1 MKVLLVNG
9 SPHKNG
15 CVFTALSEIADT
27 LEKEGID
34 SEIAWI
40 GKGDVHGCTDCHYCR
55 HKGKCVFNDDAVNE
69 IGGRLDEFDGI
80 IFGAPVY
87 YSGPDGQICSFM
99 DRLFYAYGWKLAGKP
114 TANIVNARRGGNS
127 ASFERMNQYA
137 LMSNMIVV
145 GSQYWN
151 MTHGYT
157 PEDVRQDL
165 EGMQT
170 MRTLGRNMA
179 WVLKCIEAGK
189 RNGVEPPAHEDWI
202 ATNFIR

>member
-1 MKVLLVNG
+1 MKVLLING
-9 SPHKNG
+9 SPHRNG
-15 CVFTALSEIADT
+15 CVFTAISEVAGT
-27 LEKEGID
+27 LETEGIGT
-34 SEIAWI
+34 EIFWI
-40 GKGDVHGCTDCHYCR
+40 GKGDIRGCTGCHGCRRTGR
-55 HKGKCVFNDDAVNE
+55 CVFDDCVNE
-69 IGGRLDEFDGI
+69 IGPRLDEFDGI

-87 YSGPDGQICSFM
+87 YSGPAGQVSSFM
-99 DRLFYAYGWKLAGKP
+99 DRLFYVYGRKLWGKV
-114 TANIVNARRGGNS
+114 TANVVNARRGGNT

-137 LMSNMIVV
+137 LVSNMIVV

-157 PEDVRQDL
+157 PDDVRADK

-189 RNGVEPPAHEDWI
+189 KAGVAPPMHEEFI

>member
-1 MKVLLVNG
+1 
-9 SPHKNG
+9 
-15 CVFTALSEIADT
+15 
-27 LEKEGID
+27 
-34 SEIAWI
+34 
-40 GKGDVHGCTDCHYCR
+40 
-55 HKGKCVFNDDAVNE
+55 
-69 IGGRLDEFDGI
+69 
-80 IFGAPVY
+80 
-87 YSGPDGQICSFM
+87 M
-99 DRLFYAYGWKLAGKP
+99 DRLFYVYGRKLWGKV
-114 TANIVNARRGGNS
+114 TANVVNARRGGNT

-137 LMSNMIVV
+137 LVSNMIVV

-157 PEDVRQDL
+157 PDDVRADK

-189 RNGVEPPAHEDWI
+189 KAGVAPPMHEEFI